1 MSRIHRALRI
11 SLLLALAATS
21 AAVTPAQTKPAEG
34 SFAVYQLPEAKRIKL
49 PNGLVVLLL
58 ERHELPL
65 TSAELVIRSGAT
77 ADPAGKEGLASVTA
91 ALLRK
96 GTATRTADQIS
107 ESADFIGL
115 TFFAGSSLETSSVSA
130 DFLSRDT
137 DKALGLMA
145 DVVQHPSFPQDEVT
159 KLIAQRQDQLH
170 ASKDNPQAVIRSYFD
185 HALFG
190 DHPYGRPAGGTEVSL
205 GAITRDD
212 VAGFHSRTY
221 TPANAV
227 LAIAG
232 DFNSAAMEAKVK
244 ELFGGWKGAAPAPI
258 AVPAAPAVVGK
269 HVVLIDKPDATQT
282 YFAIGNIGL
291 SRTSPDRAPV
301 EIVNTLFGG
310 RFTSM
315 FNEELR
321 IKSGYS
327 YGASSGFALYGTPG
341 PFEMLTYTRNATTEP
356 AIDKSFEVLARLHT
370 HPLTETDL
378 TSAKN
383 YLRGTFPPSL
393 ETTPALARQLALLET
408 QGISRAQFN
417 KELVDEQATT
427 LADANRVIDKD
438 FPSDNYVLVIIGKA
452 SEIGK
457 IASKYGPVTTK
468 KITDPGF

>member
-1 MSRIHRALRI
+1 MMNRILRI
-11 SLLLALAATS
+11 WFLLSLAA
-21 AAVTPAQTKPAEG
+21 APVAFAQAVPAEG
-34 SFAVYQLPEAKRIKL
+34 KFSVYQLPEAKRIKL

-65 TSAELVIRSGAT
+65 TSAILVVRSGAL
-77 ADPAGKEGLASVTA
+77 ADPAGKEGVASVTA

-96 GTATRTADQIS
+96 GTTTRSADQIS

-115 TFFAGSSLETSSVSA
+115 NFSAGSTLEDSSVSA

-137 DKALGLMA
+137 AKALGLMA
-145 DVVQHPSFPQDEVT
+145 DVVEHPSFPQDEVT
-159 KLIAQRQDQLH
+159 KLIAQRQDQLR
-170 ASKDNPQAVIRSYFD
+170 ASKDNPQAVIRAYFA
-185 HALFG
+185 HALYG
-190 DHPYGRPAGGTEVSL
+190 DHPYGRPAGGTELTL
-205 GAITRDD
+205 GAITRGD
-212 VAGFHSRTY
+212 VTGFYAKNY
-221 TPANAV
+221 TPGNAV

-232 DFNSAAMEAKVK
+232 DFKTAEMEAQVK
-244 ELFGGWKGAAPAPI
+244 EMFGAWKGAAPAPV
-258 AVPAAPAVVGK
+258 AVPALPPIAGK

-282 YFAIGNIGL
+282 YFAIGNVGL
-291 SRTSPDRAPV
+291 SGTSPDRAPV

-327 YGASSGFALYGTPG
+327 YGANSGFAMYQAPG
-341 PFEMLTYTRNATTEP
+341 PFEMLTFTRNATTEP
-356 AIDKSFEVLARLHT
+356 AIDKSFEVLAKLHT
-370 HPLTETDL
+370 HPLTEADL

-383 YLRGTFPPSL
+383 YVRGTFPPSL
-393 ETTPALARQLALLET
+393 ETTPSLVRQLALLET
-408 QGISRAQFN
+408 QGISRAEFN

-427 LADANRVIDKD
+427 LAEANRVIDKD

-457 IASKYGPVTTK
+457 IATKYGVVTTK
-468 KITDPGF
+468 KIGDPGF